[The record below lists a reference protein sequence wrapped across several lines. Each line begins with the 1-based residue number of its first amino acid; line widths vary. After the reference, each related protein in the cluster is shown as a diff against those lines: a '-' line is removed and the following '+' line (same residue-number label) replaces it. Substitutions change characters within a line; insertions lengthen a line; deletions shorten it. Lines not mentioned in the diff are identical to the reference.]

1 MIKQKEYLALGDSYT
16 IGEGLDE
23 KDRFPV
29 ILTRQL
35 NEDGYAFASP
45 KIIAQ
50 TGWTT
55 DELKEAIEKK
65 NPHNQHDL
73 VSLCIGVNNQYRG
86 LKAETFQEE
95 FEELLEL
102 AIGFAAGNRKK
113 VVVLSIPDW
122 SGTPFAKDRNRQQ
135 ISLEIDEYNLLIKRA
150 CEKQH
155 VLLIDITSICRQY
168 QSKAGFLVSD
178 GLHYSGIMNQKW
190 VAEIIHHLDQTIYEN
205 TL

>member
-1 MIKQKEYLALGDSYT
+1 MNKPKKYLALGDSYT

-29 ILTRQL
+29 ILSRQL
-35 NEDGYAFASP
+35 KEYGHLFSMP

-55 DELKEAIEKK
+55 DELNAAIEKE
-65 NPHNQHDL
+65 NLPHQYDL

-86 LKAETFQEE
+86 FKVETFQKE

-135 ISLEIDEYNLLIKRA
+135 ISMQIDQFNQAI
-150 CEKQH
+150 EKVCKQQH
-155 VLLIDITSICRQY
+155 VQLVDITSICQQY

-178 GLHYSGIMNQKW
+178 GLHYSEKMNQKW
-190 VAEIIHHLDQTIYEN
+190 VAKIINHLDLTIYEN
-205 TL
+205 TI